1 MDPIKTRENIYN
13 SVLNAAKT
21 LKPITNQRHTLELA
35 DVDYADPGEFSI
47 DQQKKAILGGQSLGR
62 RLVGTW
68 RLKDNATG
76 NVIEEKTQTL
86 ARVPFYSDRG
96 TIINKG
102 SEYSVINQMRLKP
115 GIFTRVKDNGEIE
128 AHVNVLPGNG
138 VSHRLHLDPEKGIFY
153 ANIGQAK
160 IPALPMLEA
169 LGVDVK
175 KLSEV
180 WGPDI
185 LNANLQAKK
194 SDALEKLYS
203 KLLSSRERALEPD
216 MAKGVA
222 SALRRMKV
230 DPGVTESTLGR
241 PYETLDADAIL
252 DTTKK
257 LLAIS
262 RGEADVDD
270 RDHMAYQQ
278 IMGPEDLFAERLA
291 KDYGGFQRQLL
302 FKSSFANSLKPLK
315 PGILNKQL
323 ESILFS
329 SGLAAAAEEINPAEL
344 LDKMTKISRMG
355 EGSIQSTD
363 SIPDEARSV
372 QPSHMGIIDP
382 VRTPESL
389 KIGVDV
395 YLTNVVK
402 KGKDGSIYT
411 PLRNVKTGKLEWLTP
426 QQMAKS
432 AIALPKELGS
442 KNKRVVA
449 LKDGKLSYVSKD
461 EIPYELP
468 YFENAFSPLG
478 NLTPLKSNSKAQ
490 RTAMA
495 SRMLSQA
502 LSLTEPEAP
511 YVQSGVP
518 GAEDESYEQRFGEF
532 MGAIKAKAGGVVQS
546 VDKSS
551 ITVKY
556 DDGTKQKIDLYDNFP
571 YNRKSTIYNT
581 PLVKP
586 GDRFEPKQMLAK
598 SNFTDKDGT
607 TAIGKNLRVGYLAY
621 KGHNFEDAGVIS
633 ESAAKKLSSE
643 HIYQHS
649 FDRLPEHKTGL
660 NTFVS
665 LFPGKYDKKILDNF
679 NSDGTVKEGTV
690 VNYGDPIILAAQ
702 KRDFAHNKILKGK
715 SGSFGDVSLIWE
727 HHTPGVVT
735 DVHTAGKTTTALV
748 KTVAPMQVGDKLCY
762 DPETKI
768 LTKAGWK
775 WVYDVTKQDLVA
787 TLNSKTD
794 ELEWQHPTHTWVYD
808 YEGEMYEL
816 TSKHVD
822 MLVTPDHRLWVAQFG
837 KHFREMTAAD
847 FYTQTGAWHFK
858 RDFIPSSDDDPQPPD
873 VDKLP
878 IVYKGHDHEA
888 MVPYSGKVYCITV
901 PNHIIYVERR
911 CKTYWSLNSG
921 RYG

>member
-1 MDPIKTRENIYN
+1 MTQIGLNNGFSEEDSRDFMDPKKTRENIYN
-13 SVLNAAKT
+13 SVLSAART
-21 LKPITNQRHTLELA
+21 LKPAVNQIHTLELA
-35 DVDYADPGEFSI
+35 NVDYADPGEFSI

-115 GIFTRVKDNGEIE
+115 GVFTRVKDNGEIE

-169 LGVDVK
+169 LGVDPK
-175 KLSEV
+175 KLAEA

-194 SDALEKLYS
+194 SDSLEKLYT
-203 KLLSSRERALEPD
+203 KLLSSRERQAEPD

-222 SALRRMKV
+222 AAIMRMKV
-230 DPGVTESTLGR
+230 DPGVTESTLGK
-241 PYETLDADAIL
+241 PYETIDADAIL
-252 DTTKK
+252 ATTKK

-262 RGEADVDD
+262 RGEAEVDD

-302 FKSSFANSLKPLK
+302 FKSSFANSLKPLQ

-372 QPSHMGIIDP
+372 QPSHMGLIDP

-395 YLTNVVK
+395 YLTNVAR

-411 PLRNVKTGKLEWLTP
+411 PLRNVKTGKTEWLNP
-426 QQMAKS
+426 QQMAKA
-432 AIALPKELGS
+432 AIAFPKELAG
-442 KNKRVVA
+442 KNKRIGA
-449 LKDGKLSYVSKD
+449 LRDGKLSYVPRD
-461 EIPYELP
+461 DVQYELP

-502 LSLTEPEAP
+502 LSLTEPESP
-511 YVQSGVP
+511 YVQSGIP
-518 GAEDESYEQRFGEF
+518 GTEDESYEQRFGEF
-532 MGAIKAKAGGVVQS
+532 MGAIKAKAGGVVQA
-546 VDKSS
+546 VDKSG

-556 DDGTKQKIDLYDNFP
+556 DDGTKQKIDLYNNFP

-598 SNFTDKDGT
+598 SNFTDDEGT
-607 TAIGKNLRVGYLAY
+607 TAIGKNLRVG
-621 KGHNFEDAGVIS
+621 
-633 ESAAKKLSSE
+633 
-643 HIYQHS
+643 
-649 FDRLPEHKTGL
+649 
-660 NTFVS
+660 
-665 LFPGKYDKKILDNF
+665 
-679 NSDGTVKEGTV
+679 
-690 VNYGDPIILAAQ
+690 
-702 KRDFAHNKILKGK
+702 
-715 SGSFGDVSLIWE
+715 
-727 HHTPGVVT
+727 
-735 DVHTAGKTTTALV
+735 
-748 KTVAPMQVGDKLCY
+748 
-762 DPETKI
+762 
-768 LTKAGWK
+768 
-775 WVYDVTKQDLVA
+775 
-787 TLNSKTD
+787 
-794 ELEWQHPTHTWVYD
+794 
-808 YEGEMYEL
+808 
-816 TSKHVD
+816 
-822 MLVTPDHRLWVAQFG
+822 
-837 KHFREMTAAD
+837 
-847 FYTQTGAWHFK
+847 
-858 RDFIPSSDDDPQPPD
+858 
-873 VDKLP
+873 
-878 IVYKGHDHEA
+878 
-888 MVPYSGKVYCITV
+888 
-901 PNHIIYVERR
+901 
-911 CKTYWSLNSG
+911 
-921 RYG
+921 